1 MPASTTYRLS
11 VLVLAGGQS
20 RRMGRDKARL
30 VVQGEPLILRVVRR
44 VKQVADEVLVVS
56 RWPHEY
62 AFTGV
67 ACVPDVLP
75 GQGPLAGMWSGALV
89 AAGRYIAP
97 VACDMPFVNPDLLQA
112 MVEVLEA
119 QPHLEGVLPVE
130 EERAHPLHGVYRRQ
144 TFLQTGARA
153 LRRGKR
159 AIQAALDQM
168 HLDLWTKA
176 RWRSWEPEGRAFW
189 NLNTF
194 KDFQRLTS
202 LLKDEETLN
211 K

>member
-1 MPASTTYRLS
+1 VASSTSYRLS

-75 GQGPLAGMWSGALV
+75 GQGPLAGIWSGALV

-112 MVEVLEA
+112 MVEVLQA
-119 QPHLEGVLPVE
+119 RPHLEGVLPVE
-130 EERAHPLHGVYRRQ
+130 GERAHPLHGVYRRQ
-144 TFLQTGARA
+144 TFVRAGARA

-168 HLDLWTKA
+168 RLEVWSESQWET
-176 RWRSWEPEGRAFW
+176 WEPAGRAFW
-189 NLNTF
+189 NLNTPE
-194 KDFQRLTS
+194 DLARL
-202 LLKDEETLN
+202 LHERGN
-211 K
+211 AP

>member
-1 MPASTTYRLS
+1 VTSSTPYRLS

-44 VKQVADEVLVVS
+44 VKRVADEVLVVS

-75 GQGPLAGMWSGALV
+75 GQGPLAGIWSGALV

-97 VACDMPFVNPDLLQA
+97 VACDMPFVNPELLQA
-112 MVEVLEA
+112 MVN
-119 QPHLEGVLPVE
+119 
-130 EERAHPLHGVYRRQ
+130 
-144 TFLQTGARA
+144 A
-153 LRRGKR
+153 LRIFVVEKPGRV
-159 AIQAALDQM
+159 
-168 HLDLWTKA
+168 W
-176 RWRSWEPEGRAFW
+176 RAFSRW
-189 NLNTF
+189 KKNAPTLSMACTTG
-194 KDFQRLTS
+194 RLS
-202 LLKDEETLN
+202 
-211 K
+211 